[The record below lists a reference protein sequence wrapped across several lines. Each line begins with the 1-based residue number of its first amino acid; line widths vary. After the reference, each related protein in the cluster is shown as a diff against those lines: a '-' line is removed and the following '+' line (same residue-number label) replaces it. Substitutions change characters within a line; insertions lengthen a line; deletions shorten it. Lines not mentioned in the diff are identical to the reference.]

1 MANYRDVKETERIR
15 TSVLLAAAKLFVAK
29 GFANA
34 SIQQIADTAGIHKS
48 TLMYVFKSKD
58 DVLAELVR
66 YMLVRNAAATETLL
80 DGKTKD
86 PILLYASELA
96 LRLYT
101 AESQSHIRDLYVTV
115 YTLPKTCVIIHQ
127 AMAGRLEE
135 AMGQYLPGFQTKD
148 FFELELASGGI
159 LRSFM
164 AIPCDLYFTMER
176 KVRRVLESVLL
187 LCRVPD
193 EKIQE
198 ALDFVSQFDW
208 STIVQNTIHS
218 TRAYLESQ
226 I

>member
-15 TSVLLAAAKLFVAK
+15 TSVLLAAAKLFVAQ
-29 GFANA
+29 GFVNT

-58 DVLAELVR
+58 EVLAELVQ
-66 YMLVRNAAATETLL
+66 YMLDRHAAATEALL
-80 DGKTKD
+80 DGKTTD
-86 PILLYASELA
+86 PILIYASALT

-101 AESQSHIRDLYVTV
+101 AESKDHIRDLYVTV
-115 YTLPKTCVIIHQ
+115 YTLPKTTIIIHQ
-127 AMAGRLEE
+127 TMAPRLEK
-135 AMGQYLPGFQTKD
+135 AVGSYLPGFRTKD

-164 AIPCDLYFTMER
+164 AVPCDLYFTMER

-187 LCRVPD
+187 LCRVPE

-198 ALDFVSQFDW
+198 TLDFVSQFDW
-208 STIVQNTIHS
+208 SAIVQNTIHS
-218 TRAYLESQ
+218 TRAYLENQ